1 METLL
6 HLQRYHLKT
15 EAAPYPETLVAIY
28 QVIYRHILTSE
39 SLP

>member
-15 EAAPYPETLVAIY
+15 ETAPYPEIMVAIY
-28 QVIYRHILTSE
+28 QVIYRHIPTSE
-39 SLP
+39 SLQ